1 MNRVVICMKWGRLY
15 PSSYVNVLH
24 SAVRNHLEGDFRFVC
39 LTDDPSGLV
48 PGIEHFP
55 IPDIGLREDLFRIG
69 AWPKISVFSQ
79 DLYGLT
85 GRALFIDLDTILC
98 GDLAPFFTYG
108 GRFVAIDE
116 GRWAGQGPSTMSSIF
131 AFDLGKLG
139 HLVDD
144 LRRDRDGITGRYGL
158 EQRYLHA
165 AIDGIDYWP
174 DAWLVSYKRH
184 LRRPVPL
191 DRLLPPKAPGREV
204 RAVVFHGRPRPIDL
218 VREGA
223 GNRDVFP
230 HYLGRPVGWARD
242 YWVRNGGTL

>member
-1 MNRVVICMKWGRLY
+1 MDRVVICMKWGSLY
-15 PSSYVNVLH
+15 APDYVNVLYG
-24 SAVRNHLEGDFRFVC
+24 AVRRNLGGAFRFVC
-39 LTDDPSGLV
+39 LTDDASGLRPEV
-48 PGIEHFP
+48 ECFP

-98 GDLAPFFTYG
+98 GDIAPFFTHG

-116 GRWAGQGPSTMSSIF
+116 GRWEGRAPSTMSSIF
-131 AFDLGKLG
+131 AFDLGTLG
-139 HLVDD
+139 HLVDA
-144 LRRDRDGITGRYGL
+144 LRRDRDAITGRHGL

-174 DAWLVSYKRH
+174 DDWLVSYKRH

-191 DRLLPPKAPGREV
+191 DRVLPPKAPGPGV
-204 RAVVFHGRPRPIDL
+204 RAVVFHGRPRPFDL
-218 VREGA
+218 VRDGA

-230 HYLGRPVGWARD
+230 HHLARPVGWARD
-242 YWVRNGGTL
+242 YWTGNGGSL